1 MNGNIK
7 GDEEGEWTY
16 VGARGNS
23 VIDYVLGNEDTR
35 EGVGK
40 VEIGDKIDSD
50 HMPVIVWVKGEM
62 GGKKGRKGGGK
73 RRMVGRWSEEAGEE
87 FREKFAARASGG
99 DGLQEDWEGLKGK
112 ILEAI
117 GEMGKNEKIK
127 RKGWWDEECRV
138 GKQLAREELRKW
150 RKEGGDGL
158 AFRERKREYQ
168 KLCEERKKKEREK
181 WEKEIEGIKT
191 ESQVWKVV
199 SRERKRRSRIDER
212 IRMEEW
218 EQYFRDLLGGVEGRV
233 GKLGKSRREG
243 DGEKDLEIGEIIR
256 VVKGLKD
263 GKAAGGDGIPNE
275 IWKHGGSEVQEE
287 LWRICNRV
295 WRGGGWPEDW
305 AEGVVVPIAKKGDSR
320 KVGNYRGVTLTQTA
334 YKIYAAV
341 LAERVREEVE
351 RKGLLPASQTGFRKG
366 LGCIDNIYVLNYLIN
381 RQVRRK
387 ERRLVIMFVDLKA
400 AFDSVDREVLV
411 EAMRKRGV
419 REGLVERC
427 EEVLRETKSKI
438 RVGEEEGE
446 CFWTERGVRQGCPLS
461 PLLFT
466 LMLADIDEE
475 LERGGWGGVKVGGRK
490 IRTLSYADDIA
501 MLAEEEDG
509 MRGMMGVLERY
520 LEGKKLQLN
529 AEKSKVMRCRVGG
542 GRWKKVSWRWKGK
555 VIEEVG
561 EYNYL
566 GYTITRDGGQ
576 KAHVQDRLRKGA
588 AVMGQVWGIGKRK
601 FGKDWGRRVWLFD
614 KLVWSVV
621 SYGVEIWGWKEREGI
636 EKLQERRKC
645 RVCGWENETWE
656 HVWEVCMWMDD
667 SKGWQESMWEML
679 EDEGGGEEW
688 MRMID
693 DWRMG
698 MNEKSGSGKPPE
710 LGSELEPPYITYSRN
725 IFDRVKLGRHRTS
738 RENTSL
744 EGTNSTELRLPPI
757 SGRRWVAGS
766 SLFTR
771 FTKLVTPIFKKM
783 PLEHSPTRQA
793 LSGQRTR
800 QQPTEV
806 TFEETV
812 ENRKIILAQIKTPVL
827 LMVRVSKLPRKCVY
841 SLFGRKILFYGL
853 RK

>member
-1 MNGNIK
+1 MSVKVKIEGCWWRVVGVYVNGDLDKKLDEMGEWVEAREKGVKVILGGDFNARTGREGGEVLEEGGGRGLRSSKDLIVNGDGRRLCNYIEERGWGIMNGNIK
-7 GDEEGEWTY
+7 VDEEGEWTY
-16 VGARGNS
+16 VGERGNS

-40 VEIGDKIDSD
+40 IEIGDKIDSD
-50 HMPVIVWVKGEM
+50 HMPIIVWVKGEM
-62 GGKKGRKGGGK
+62 GGKKGRKGEGK

-99 DGLQEDWEGLKGK
+99 DGSQEDWEGLKGK
-112 ILEAI
+112 IMEVI

-138 GKQLAREELRKW
+138 GKKLAREELRKW

-158 AFRERKREYQ
+158 AFREKKREYQ

-181 WEKEIEGIKT
+181 WEKEVEGIKT

-199 SRERKRRSRIDER
+199 NRERRRRSRIDER

-341 LAERVREEVE
+341 LAER
-351 RKGLLPASQTGFRKG
+351 A
-366 LGCIDNIYVLNYLIN
+366 
-381 RQVRRK
+381 
-387 ERRLVIMFVDLKA
+387 DLKA
-400 AFDSVDREVLV
+400 AFDSVDREVLL

-475 LERGGWGGVKVGGRK
+475 LERG
-490 IRTLSYADDIA
+490 DDIA

-520 LEGKKLQLN
+520 LGGKKLQLN
-529 AEKSKVMRCRVGG
+529 ADKSKVMRCRVGE

-576 KAHVQDRLRKGA
+576 KAHVQERLRKGA

-636 EKLQERRKC
+636 EKLQERHLKWVLGVDRRKC

-656 HVWEVCMWMDD
+656 HVWEVCMRKDD

-698 MNEKSGSGKPPE
+698 MNEKSGSGIE
-710 LGSELEPPYITYSRN
+710 
-725 IFDRVKLGRHRTS
+725 
-738 RENTSL
+738 
-744 EGTNSTELRLPPI
+744 
-757 SGRRWVAGS
+757 
-766 SLFTR
+766 
-771 FTKLVTPIFKKM
+771 
-783 PLEHSPTRQA
+783 
-793 LSGQRTR
+793 
-800 QQPTEV
+800 QPGKGV
-806 TFEETV
+806 H
-812 ENRKIILAQIKTPVL
+812 
-827 LMVRVSKLPRKCVY
+827 
-841 SLFGRKILFYGL
+841 G
-853 RK
+853 